1 MREWY
6 VVKFYIGKRF
16 DEILIYAH
24 EKEEAKRMALI
35 QLRQSKR
42 ANGKIIS
49 VNKEGEGDEEEK
61 EWEKI
66 LVFKIN

>member
-6 VVKFYIGKRF
+6 ILKYYIGKRF
-16 DEILIYAH
+16 DEILVYAND
-24 EKEEAKRMALI
+24 KEEAKRLALI
-35 QLRQSKR
+35 QLRQTR
-42 ANGKIIS
+42 RGNGKIIS
-49 VNKEGEGDEEEK
+49 VNKEGEEDEEEE